1 MESFQIDK
9 YRFSSSPALT
19 LVGEDIVEA
28 RRSEALFLA
37 KDLNKQGILIK
48 DLIIKVPSLDVRN
61 QLLNICKYIIE
72 DMELYEEF
80 NARNKVPVDDIIKSI
95 SVQRSLLEQWNDYII
110 TYIYILS
117 NPTYKHINDYIRIEE
132 NIDIIGL
139 EAIDEDYKKEVA
151 DDNTGIVLVSG
162 SKSSIVLTSK
172 GEFKKITLGE
182 KSKLGEEVSGKE
194 KWNWRK
200 HKFHMIL
207 LITLIISLIVIGIFK
222 YTEPARTLIIETTS
236 EITMEVND
244 FNRVINIKSSTEKG
258 KKLIKDISVLDS
270 TLDDSLLKLFEYA
283 NENNMIPE
291 KGILI
296 TVVGDPVTYGSLNKT
311 DNFLVENGIKYQFN
325 NSGVQSSVN
334 R

>member
-1 MESFQIDK
+1 MENFQIDK

-19 LVGEDIVEA
+19 LVGDEIVET
-28 RRSEALFLA
+28 RGSEALLLS

-48 DLIIKVPSLDVRN
+48 DLIVKSPTLKVRN

-72 DMELYEEF
+72 DVDLYESF
-80 NARNKVPVDDIIKSI
+80 DIKNKVPVDEIIKMI
-95 SVQRSLLEQWNDYII
+95 PVQRSLLDQWNDYII
-110 TYIYILS
+110 AYIYILS

-162 SKSSIVLTSK
+162 SKSAIVLTSK
-172 GEFKKITLGE
+172 GEFRRVTRGE
-182 KSKLGEEVSGKE
+182 RSKLGEEISGKE

-207 LITLIISLIVIGIFK
+207 LITLLISLMVIGIFK
-222 YTEPARTLIIETTS
+222 YTDPARTLIIETTS

-244 FNRVINIKSSTEKG
+244 FGRVINIKSSTEKG
-258 KKLIKDISVLDS
+258 KKLIEDISVLDS

-283 NENNMIPE
+283 NKNNMIPE

-296 TVVGDPVTYGSLNKT
+296 TVVGNPVTYGSLDKT
-311 DNFLVENGIKYQFN
+311 DKFLVENGIKYQFN